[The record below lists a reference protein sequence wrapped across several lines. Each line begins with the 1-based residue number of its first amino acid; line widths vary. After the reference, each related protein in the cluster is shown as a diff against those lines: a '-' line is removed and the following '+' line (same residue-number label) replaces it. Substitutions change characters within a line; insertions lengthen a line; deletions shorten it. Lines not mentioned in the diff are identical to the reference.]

1 MQTRRLSN
9 DDYNELCQWWAAWG
23 WEAPV
28 PKDFLSDTGI
38 MVSEENVN
46 ICAGFLYT
54 ISNAPVGWF
63 TFPVSNP
70 AIRGVARKKAI
81 QIMISEIEKIAK
93 DNGIKYLYSSLRIQ
107 SMIDAQKSAGFIE
120 ANKNNTELIKII

>member
-1 MQTRRLSN
+1 
-9 DDYNELCQWWAAWG
+9 
-23 WEAPV
+23 
-28 PKDFLSDTGI
+28 